1 MDLFRNIIIPSVCKS
16 ITGSKLYQ
24 KIDINVIQP
33 VNNTVVQPV
42 QNVITNV
49 ISSNETIQTTKYK
62 VVKSLNT
69 AKTSIDES
77 LKSVDKFSAKYFGE
91 YYQIVPFFKK
101 YKELD
106 NKYCSNQLFDQDDAF
121 LRDFKEFV
129 QFNLRS
135 VRDDYDTDFMLSY
148 TLNAYLCILYE
159 KCCKEIYNIVSNEID
174 NLLANIL
181 MYINSRNEIR
191 KRLFRSVLRN
201 IEAITLNNCKKLI
214 HMKIILNFIGHL
226 IAYKYFTEDGIKN
239 KNTIQFDIFD
249 EKLHRKIV
257 DKLLPENIPSG
268 IISMIDELNIS
279 IKSNDA
285 KSNKPND
292 AKSNK
297 SDDEESSESVDDD
310 ELFDSDN
317 SDDEDSIES
326 GKKKLNNALLNA
338 LIFGNT
344 PSTLF
349 SDGEELN
356 NSDDDVD
363 TSKVNGNKAINNN
376 CRRVVF

>member
-16 ITGSKLYQ
+16 ITDFEWYQ

-33 VNNTVVQPV
+33 VNNSVVQPV

-49 ISSNETIQTTKYK
+49 ISSNETIQTTKHK
-62 VVKSLNT
+62 VVKSLDD
-69 AKTSIDES
+69 AKISIGES
-77 LKSVDKFSAKYFGE
+77 LKLADKFSTKYFGE

-106 NKYCSNQLFDQDDAF
+106 NKYCSNQMFDQDGAF
-121 LRDFKEFV
+121 LSNFKDFVMFK
-129 QFNLRS
+129 LRS
-135 VRDDYDTDFMLSY
+135 NYDNYDTDFQLSY

-159 KCCKEIYNIVSNEID
+159 KCCKEKYNIVSDEID
-174 NLLANIL
+174 KLLANIHI
-181 MYINSRNEIR
+181 YINSRNEIR

-201 IEAITLNNCKKLI
+201 IEAITLNDPKFLI
-214 HMKIILNFIGHL
+214 HMKIILNCIGHL

-279 IKSNDA
+279 IKPNDA
-285 KSNKPND
+285 ESNKPD
-292 AKSNK
+292 DEESIESDDKESIQ
-297 SDDEESSESVDDD
+297 SDDEELIESV
-310 ELFDSDN
+310 N
-317 SDDEDSIES
+317 SFNNYMTENQA
-326 GKKKLNNALLNA
+326 LNTALLNS

-344 PSTLF
+344 PSNLF
-349 SDGEELN
+349 GN
-356 NSDDDVD
+356 NVN
-363 TSKVNGNKAINNN
+363 TSKVNGNKAINQAKPEPYTFYYDPNTYAWQ
-376 CRRVVF
+376 